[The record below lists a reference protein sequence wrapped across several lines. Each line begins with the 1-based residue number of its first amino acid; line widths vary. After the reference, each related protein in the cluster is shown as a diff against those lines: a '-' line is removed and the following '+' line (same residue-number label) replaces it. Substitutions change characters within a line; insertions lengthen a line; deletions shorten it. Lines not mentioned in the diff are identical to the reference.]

1 MIVLYNAQNTLYQN
15 VNNKVARM
23 GQLEDMAMFVRIVEA
38 GSITKAAEQLNIA
51 KSAVSRRLKELETRL
66 GSQLISRTTRQSNL
80 TQAGEQYYQQV
91 THILSEV
98 DALNEQASGA
108 PTRIEGTLKMT
119 APLSFGLMH
128 LNDVIDEYANQH
140 PNLNFELDFSDRH
153 VDLIEEG
160 YELAIRIRELQDS
173 SYQAKRLAIIRYA
186 LCASPEYLKKTGT
199 PETLEDLTEHEFLQ
213 YGLGKT
219 STLTLTDA
227 QGKKHSHTIDAK
239 IKATN
244 GEFLV
249 DLAVKGQGIVFIPTF
264 IAYKRLA
271 KGELVPILHQYQL
284 PTLNAYAVY
293 PKNRFL
299 SQRCRYLI
307 DFIAERFGDNPYW
320 DEF

>member
-1 MIVLYNAQNTLYQN
+1 
-15 VNNKVARM
+15 M

-80 TQAGEQYYQQV
+80 TQAGEQYYQKV
-91 THILSEV
+91 HHILSEV
-98 DALNEQASGA
+98 DALNEETSGT

-140 PNLNFELDFSDRH
+140 PELKFELDFSDRH
-153 VDLIEEG
+153 TDLIEEG
-160 YELAIRIRELQDS
+160 FELAIRIRELQDS
-173 SYQAKRLAIIRYA
+173 SYQAKRLALIRYA
-186 LCASPEYLKKTGT
+186 LCASPEYLESMGT
-199 PETLEDLTEHEFLQ
+199 PKTFDDLSEHEFLQ
-213 YGLGKT
+213 YGMSKSSAIELIDK
-219 STLTLTDA
+219 
-227 QGKKHSHTIDAK
+227 QGKKHQVAVNGK
-239 IKATN
+239 IKANN
-244 GEFLV
+244 GDFLREM
-249 DLAVKGQGIVFIPTF
+249 AVKGHGIAFLPTF
-264 IAYKRLA
+264 ITYQALIS
-271 KGELVPILHQYQL
+271 GELVPILQQYQL

-320 DEF
+320 DNF

>member
-1 MIVLYNAQNTLYQN
+1 
-15 VNNKVARM
+15 M
-23 GQLEDMAMFVRIVEA
+23 GQLEDMAMFVRVVEA

-80 TQAGEQYYQQV
+80 TQAGEQYYQKV
-91 THILSEV
+91 HHILSEV
-98 DALNEQASGA
+98 DALNEETSGT

-140 PNLNFELDFSDRH
+140 PELKFELDFSDRH
-153 VDLIEEG
+153 TDLIEEG
-160 YELAIRIRELQDS
+160 FELAIRIRELQDS
-173 SYQAKRLAIIRYA
+173 SYQAKRLALIRYA
-186 LCASPEYLKKTGT
+186 LCASPEYLERMGT
-199 PETLEDLTEHEFLQ
+199 PKTFDDLSEHEFLQ
-213 YGLGKT
+213 YGMSKS
-219 STLTLTDA
+219 STIELIDE
-227 QGKKHSHTIDAK
+227 QGKKQQVAVNGK
-239 IKATN
+239 IKANN
-244 GEFLV
+244 GDFLREM
-249 DLAVKGQGIVFIPTF
+249 AVKGHGIAFLPTF
-264 IAYKRLA
+264 ITYQALIS
-271 KGELVPILHQYQL
+271 GELVPILQQYQL

-320 DEF
+320 DKF

>member
-1 MIVLYNAQNTLYQN
+1 
-15 VNNKVARM
+15 M

-51 KSAVSRRLKELETRL
+51 KSAVSRRLKDLEARL
-66 GSQLISRTTRQSNL
+66 GSQLISRTTRQSHL

-91 THILSEV
+91 SNILSAV
-98 DALNEQASGA
+98 DALNEQASDA

-128 LNDVIDEYANQH
+128 LNDVIVEYATQH

-173 SYQAKRLAIIRYA
+173 SYQAKRLALICYV
-186 LCASPEYLKKTGT
+186 LCASPDYLKKMGT
-199 PETLEDLTEHEFLQ
+199 PKTIDDLKDHEFLQ
-213 YGLGKT
+213 YGLSKT
-219 STLTLTDA
+219 SSLELTDA
-227 QGKKHSHTIDAK
+227 KGKKHHHTINAK
-239 IKATN
+239 VKATN

-249 DLAVKGQGIVFIPTF
+249 DLTVKGHGIIFIPTF
-264 IAYKRLA
+264 IAYQRLA
-271 KGELVPILHQYQL
+271 RGELVPILQQYQL

-299 SQRCRYLI
+299 SQRCRHLI
-307 DFIAERFGDNPYW
+307 DLIAERFGDDPYW
-320 DEF
+320 DQF

>member
-1 MIVLYNAQNTLYQN
+1 
-15 VNNKVARM
+15 M
-23 GQLEDMAMFVRIVEA
+23 GQLEDMAMFVRVVEA

-80 TQAGEQYYQQV
+80 TQAGEQYYQKV
-91 THILSEV
+91 HHILSEV
-98 DALNEQASGA
+98 DALNEETSGT

-140 PNLNFELDFSDRH
+140 PELKFELDFSDRH
-153 VDLIEEG
+153 TDLIEEG
-160 YELAIRIRELQDS
+160 FELAIRIRELQDS
-173 SYQAKRLAIIRYA
+173 SYQAKRLALIRYA
-186 LCASPEYLKKTGT
+186 LCASPEYLERMGT
-199 PETLEDLTEHEFLQ
+199 PKTFDDLSEHEFLQ
-213 YGLGKT
+213 YGMSKS
-219 STLTLTDA
+219 STIELIDE
-227 QGKKHSHTIDAK
+227 QGKKHQVAVIGK
-239 IKATN
+239 IKANN
-244 GEFLV
+244 GDFLREM
-249 DLAVKGQGIVFIPTF
+249 AVKGHGIAFLPTF
-264 IAYKRLA
+264 ITYKALTS
-271 KGELVPILHQYQL
+271 GELVPILQQYQL

-320 DEF
+320 DNF

>member
-1 MIVLYNAQNTLYQN
+1 
-15 VNNKVARM
+15 M
-23 GQLEDMAMFVRIVEA
+23 GQLEDMAMFVRIVDA

-51 KSAVSRRLKELETRL
+51 KSAVSRRLKDLETRL
-66 GSQLISRTTRQSNL
+66 GSQLINRTTRQSNL
-80 TQAGEQYYQQV
+80 TEAGEQYYQRANS
-91 THILSEV
+91 ILNDV
-98 DALNEQASGA
+98 DELNEQTSGT

-128 LNDVIDEYANQH
+128 LGEVIDEYALLH
-140 PNLNFELDFSDRH
+140 PHLNFELDFSDRH
-153 VDLIEEG
+153 VDLVEEG

-173 SYQAKRLAIIRYA
+173 SYQAKRLALIRYA
-186 LCASPEYLKKTGT
+186 LCASPEYLSKNGT
-199 PETLEDLTEHEFLQ
+199 PSTLAELEEHEFLQ
-213 YGLGKT
+213 YGLSKT
-219 STLTLTDA
+219 SNLELIDA
-227 QGKKHSHTIDAK
+227 QGKKHNHTINAK

-249 DLAVKGQGIVFIPTF
+249 DMAVKGHGIIFIPTF
-264 IAYKRLA
+264 IAYQEIAR
-271 KGELVPILHQYQL
+271 GELVSILEQYQL

-320 DEF
+320 DQLD

>member
-1 MIVLYNAQNTLYQN
+1 
-15 VNNKVARM
+15 M

-66 GSQLISRTTRQSNL
+66 GSQLISRTTRQSSL

-91 THILSEV
+91 MHILNEV
-98 DALNEQASGA
+98 DALNEQTSGA

-128 LNDVIDEYANQH
+128 LNAVIDEYANLH
-140 PNLNFELDFSDRH
+140 PNLSFELDFSDRH

-173 SYQAKRLAIIRYA
+173 SYQAKRLALIRYT
-186 LCASPEYLKKTGT
+186 LCASPDYLSKMGT
-199 PETLEDLTEHEFLQ
+199 PKTLADLVTHEFLQ
-213 YGLGKT
+213 YGLSKT
-219 STLTLTDA
+219 SHLELTDA
-227 QGKKHSHTIDAK
+227 QGKKHNHTIDAK

-249 DLAVKGQGIVFIPTF
+249 DLAVKGHGIVFIPTF
-264 IAYKRLA
+264 IAYQRLA
-271 KGELVPILHQYQL
+271 RGELVPILPQYQL
-284 PTLNAYAVY
+284 PTLSAYAVY

-307 DFIAERFGDNPYW
+307 DFIAERFGDDPYW
-320 DEF
+320 DNFSERPIQT

>member
-1 MIVLYNAQNTLYQN
+1 
-15 VNNKVARM
+15 M
-23 GQLEDMAMFVRIVEA
+23 GQLEDMAMFVRVVEA

-80 TQAGEQYYQQV
+80 TQAGEQYYQKV
-91 THILSEV
+91 HHILSEV
-98 DALNEQASGA
+98 DALNEETSGT

-140 PNLNFELDFSDRH
+140 PELNFELDFSDRH
-153 VDLIEEG
+153 TDLIEEG
-160 YELAIRIRELQDS
+160 FELAIRIRELQDS
-173 SYQAKRLAIIRYA
+173 SYQAKRLALIRYA
-186 LCASPEYLKKTGT
+186 LCASPEYLERMGT
-199 PETLEDLTEHEFLQ
+199 PKTFDDLSEHEFLQ
-213 YGLGKT
+213 YGMSKSSAIELIDK
-219 STLTLTDA
+219 
-227 QGKKHSHTIDAK
+227 QGKKHQVAVNGK
-239 IKATN
+239 IKANN
-244 GEFLV
+244 GDFLREM
-249 DLAVKGQGIVFIPTF
+249 AVKGHGIAFLPTF
-264 IAYKRLA
+264 ITYQALIS
-271 KGELVPILHQYQL
+271 GELVPILQQYQL

-320 DEF
+320 DNF

>member
-1 MIVLYNAQNTLYQN
+1 
-15 VNNKVARM
+15 M

-66 GSQLISRTTRQSNL
+66 GSQLISRTTRQSSL
-80 TQAGEQYYQQV
+80 TQAGEQYYQKV
-91 THILSEV
+91 YHILSEV
-98 DALNEQASGA
+98 DALNEETSGT

-140 PNLNFELDFSDRH
+140 PELKFELDFSDRH
-153 VDLIEEG
+153 TDLIEEG
-160 YELAIRIRELQDS
+160 FELAIRIRELQDS
-173 SYQAKRLAIIRYA
+173 SYQAKRLALIRYA
-186 LCASPEYLKKTGT
+186 LCASPEYLERMGT
-199 PETLEDLTEHEFLQ
+199 PKTLDDLSEHEFLQ
-213 YGLGKT
+213 YGMSKSSAIELI
-219 STLTLTDA
+219 DE
-227 QGKKHSHTIDAK
+227 QGKKHQVAVIGK
-239 IKATN
+239 IKANN
-244 GEFLV
+244 GDFLREM
-249 DLAVKGQGIVFIPTF
+249 AVKGHGIAFLPTF
-264 IAYKRLA
+264 ITYKALTS
-271 KGELVPILHQYQL
+271 GELVPILQQYQL

-320 DEF
+320 DKF

>member
-1 MIVLYNAQNTLYQN
+1 
-15 VNNKVARM
+15 M
-23 GQLEDMAMFVRIVEA
+23 GQLEDMAMFVRVVEA

-80 TQAGEQYYQQV
+80 TQAGEQYYQKV
-91 THILSEV
+91 HHILSEV
-98 DALNEQASGA
+98 DALNEETSGT

-140 PNLNFELDFSDRH
+140 PELKFELDFSDRH
-153 VDLIEEG
+153 TDLIEEG
-160 YELAIRIRELQDS
+160 FELAIRIRELQDS
-173 SYQAKRLAIIRYA
+173 SYQAKRLALIRYA
-186 LCASPEYLKKTGT
+186 LCASPAYLERMGT
-199 PETLEDLTEHEFLQ
+199 PKTFDDLSEHEFLQ
-213 YGLGKT
+213 YGMSKSSAIELIDK
-219 STLTLTDA
+219 
-227 QGKKHSHTIDAK
+227 QGKKHQVAVNGK
-239 IKATN
+239 IKANN
-244 GEFLV
+244 GDFLREM
-249 DLAVKGQGIVFIPTF
+249 AVKGHGIAFLPTF
-264 IAYKRLA
+264 ITYQALIS
-271 KGELVPILHQYQL
+271 GELVPILQQYQL

-320 DEF
+320 DNF

>member
-1 MIVLYNAQNTLYQN
+1 
-15 VNNKVARM
+15 M

-98 DALNEQASGA
+98 DALNEQTSGA

-128 LNDVIDEYANQH
+128 LNAVIDEYANLH
-140 PNLNFELDFSDRH
+140 PNLSFELDFSDRH

-173 SYQAKRLAIIRYA
+173 SYQAKRLALIRYA
-186 LCASPEYLKKTGT
+186 LCASPDYLSKMGT
-199 PETLEDLTEHEFLQ
+199 PKTLADLATHEFLQ
-213 YGLGKT
+213 YGLSKT
-219 STLTLTDA
+219 SHLELTDA
-227 QGKKHSHTIDAK
+227 QGKKYTHTIDAK

-249 DLAVKGQGIVFIPTF
+249 DLAVKGHGIVFMPTF
-264 IAYKRLA
+264 IVYQRLA
-271 KGELVPILHQYQL
+271 RGELVPILPQYQL
-284 PTLNAYAVY
+284 PTLSAYAVY

-307 DFIAERFGDNPYW
+307 DFIAERFGDDPYW
-320 DEF
+320 DSFSERLIQT